1 MNQNG
6 KHTIFVGGLTPQDI
20 RLTMFSLRDE
30 LELSQI
36 YYSTVHLVDELY
48 TLIATEMRSVKKDI
62 SYWQRLAESSLLQ
75 IYLTQLH
82 NRVYRDYIG
91 KVLEFSVS
99 FETMFNFTVE
109 QWKRQHQLG
118 NTNIIPKISVKLYQA
133 LQSISR
139 SNSREN
145 SSNSVHNLTQSTK
158 EDEKIDEPIDA
169 RNDFDEN
176 NEEYMEKEQEEEDD
190 DVDRHLA
197 ILHADFNTLAYLLA
211 LVDEAAAH
219 LKLISNQVVDG
230 YTIGPL
236 VAGANGLTH
245 SSSSSIFTSVPGGGM
260 LPPSSPLLSTAP
272 GMLSNSTSN
281 SRTNSGI
288 GLPIEI
294 DTEDEGQEPDHHDT
308 SERLGHGLLSPLMQ
322 PPRSPPR
329 INTNHSYLMT
339 REGGGGPLS
348 PGPSPVSHGLTHGV
362 GALGSSSARL
372 SAKGGTRK
380 DKLDKTKYHMCKLQ
394 TTLHISISLMVLWS
408 FLLRAYPYS
417 RPLVFYRHSHFISNT
432 KSNPYIHIPPSFPSL
447 RTSRIFSCPTATTLA
462 SKHSCSSHVLF
473 GTSA

>member
-6 KHTIFVGGLTPQDI
+6 RHTIFTGGLTPQDI
-20 RLTMFSLRDE
+20 RLTMFSLRDA
-30 LELSQI
+30 LELSQV

-62 SYWQRLAESSLLQ
+62 AYWQRLAESSLWQ
-75 IYLTQLH
+75 IYLTQFH

-145 SSNSVHNLTQSTK
+145 SSNSVHNLTQATK
-158 EDEKIDEPIDA
+158 ELEKIEEL
-169 RNDFDEN
+169 NDVHSDLGEN
-176 NEEYMEKEQEEEDD
+176 NEEYLEKEQEEEDD

-236 VAGANGLTH
+236 VAGADGLTH
-245 SSSSSIFTSVPGGGM
+245 SSSSSVFIAVPGVGM
-260 LPPSSPLLSTAP
+260 LPPSSPLLSPAAE
-272 GMLSNSTSN
+272 MLLSSASGSRKNSV
-281 SRTNSGI
+281 I
-288 GLPIEI
+288 GLPIEA
-294 DTEDEGQEPDHHDT
+294 DTEDEGQGLEPDDRVA

-329 INTNHSYLMT
+329 VHTNNSYLMVA

-348 PGPSPVSHGLTHGV
+348 PGPSPAFNSLTRGM
-362 GALGSSSARL
+362 GALGSSSSRL
-372 SAKGGTRK
+372 SSKGGTMQ
-380 DKLDKTKYHMCKLQ
+380 H
-394 TTLHISISLMVLWS
+394 
-408 FLLRAYPYS
+408 
-417 RPLVFYRHSHFISNT
+417 HSSEQAT
-432 KSNPYIHIPPSFPSL
+432 SSTVYIKPCCVAL
-447 RTSRIFSCPTATTLA
+447 
-462 SKHSCSSHVLF
+462 
-473 GTSA
+473 

>member
-6 KHTIFVGGLTPQDI
+6 RHTIFTGGLTPQDI
-20 RLTMFSLRDE
+20 RLTMFSLRDD

-62 SYWQRLAESSLLQ
+62 SYWQRLAESSLWQ

-145 SSNSVHNLTQSTK
+145 SSNSVPNLTQATK
-158 EDEKIDEPIDA
+158 ELEKLGELNEA
-169 RNDFDEN
+169 HCELDEN
-176 NEEYMEKEQEEEDD
+176 NEDYSENEPEEEDD

-236 VAGANGLTH
+236 VVGADGLPH
-245 SSSSSIFTSVPGGGM
+245 SSSSAIFTSVLGIGM
-260 LPPSSPLLSTAP
+260 LPPSSSPLLSSAAT
-272 GMLSNSTSN
+272 GMLSNTNTNSNSNSNSN
-281 SRTNSGI
+281 SRKNSVI
-288 GLPIEI
+288 GLPIEV
-294 DTEDEGQEPDHHDT
+294 DTEDEGQGLDPDRGAPV
-308 SERLGHGLLSPLMQ
+308 RLGIGLLSPLMQ
-322 PPRSPPR
+322 PPRSPPPA
-329 INTNHSYLMT
+329 NTNTTNNNNNNNNIINNNGSSLTMP
-339 REGGGGPLS
+339 RDGGGGPLS
-348 PGPSPVSHGLTHGV
+348 PGPSPMINSLTRGLGPS
-362 GALGSSSARL
+362 GSSSSRL
-372 SAKGGTRK
+372 SSKGGTK
-380 DKLDKTKYHMCKLQ
+380 HPYDASFVQSTSPSAYIDFS
-394 TTLHISISLMVLWS
+394 TLS
-408 FLLRAYPYS
+408 
-417 RPLVFYRHSHFISNT
+417 
-432 KSNPYIHIPPSFPSL
+432 
-447 RTSRIFSCPTATTLA
+447 LA
-462 SKHSCSSHVLF
+462 S
-473 GTSA
+473 

>member
-6 KHTIFVGGLTPQDI
+6 RHTIFTGGLTPQDI
-20 RLTMFSLRDE
+20 RLTMFSLRDA
-30 LELSQI
+30 LELSQV

-62 SYWQRLAESSLLQ
+62 AYWQRLAESSLWQ

-145 SSNSVHNLTQSTK
+145 SSNSVHNLTQATK
-158 EDEKIDEPIDA
+158 ELEKIEEL
-169 RNDFDEN
+169 NDVHSDLGEN
-176 NEEYMEKEQEEEDD
+176 NEEYLEKEQEEEDD

-236 VAGANGLTH
+236 VAGADGLTH
-245 SSSSSIFTSVPGGGM
+245 SSSSSVFIAVPGVGM
-260 LPPSSPLLSTAP
+260 LPPSSPLLSPAAE
-272 GMLSNSTSN
+272 MLLSSASGSRKNSV
-281 SRTNSGI
+281 I
-288 GLPIEI
+288 GLPIEA
-294 DTEDEGQEPDHHDT
+294 DTEDEGQGLEPDDRVA

-329 INTNHSYLMT
+329 VHTNNSYLMVA

-348 PGPSPVSHGLTHGV
+348 PGPSPAFNSLTRGM
-362 GALGSSSARL
+362 GALGSSSSRL
-372 SAKGGTRK
+372 SSKGGTMQHHSNASLYLLVMK
-380 DKLDKTKYHMCKLQ
+380 AKYPRSVK
-394 TTLHISISLMVLWS
+394 
-408 FLLRAYPYS
+408 
-417 RPLVFYRHSHFISNT
+417 
-432 KSNPYIHIPPSFPSL
+432 
-447 RTSRIFSCPTATTLA
+447 
-462 SKHSCSSHVLF
+462 
-473 GTSA
+473 